1 MIDNSVRLFKLLI
14 LSELSYK
21 YLGSSNILGCAIR
34 YGRPSPGARWPGRR
48 PRSAGFRP
56 ALLEDR
62 AAVRQIARYV
72 ERG

>member
-1 MIDNSVRLFKLLI
+1 MIDVSARRFILLI
-14 LSELSYK
+14 LAELS
-21 YLGSSNILGCAIR
+21 SILSGPCHIFCFAIR
-34 YGRPSPGARWPGRR
+34 YGRPRPRVGWPGRR

>member
-14 LSELSYK
+14 LPEFSYI
-21 YLGSSNILGCAIR
+21 YLGSCHIFGSAIR
-34 YGRPSPGARWPGRR
+34 YGRPSPGVRWPVRR

-56 ALLEDR
+56 GLLEHR
-62 AAVRQIARYV
+62 AAVRQIARCV